1 MNAPPPPRDASPP
14 GPAAVDGGE
23 PLTLLLEQAR
33 QGDETALAR
42 AWERLYPELR
52 RIARARLRA
61 HQAPTLLDTQA
72 LVHESYLRLARA
84 GPVMHSRKHFYAYAS
99 QAMRHIVV
107 DFVRRREA
115 ERRGGALQRVTL
127 DTAALQAVPAGVP
140 VLDVEQ
146 ALTRL
151 EALDPLL
158 GQLVELRFFG
168 GYTDAETAE
177 ALGLSERSVRRQW
190 EKARAYLLAQLGH
203 GA

>member
-1 MNAPPPPRDASPP
+1 MMPD
-14 GPAAVDGGE
+14 DDE
-23 PLTLLLEQAR
+23 PLTLLLAQAR
-33 QGDETALAR
+33 AGDDAALAQ
-42 AWERLYPELR
+42 AWHRLYPELR

-61 HQAPTLLDTQA
+61 HQAPTLLDTQG
-72 LVHESYLRLARA
+72 LVHESFLRMAQA
-84 GPVMHSRKHFYAYAS
+84 APVLHSRKHFFAYAS

-127 DTAALQAVPAGVP
+127 DTAALHALPGAVAP

-158 GQLVELRFFG
+158 GQLVELRYYG
-168 GYTDAETAE
+168 GYTDAEAAE
-177 ALGLSERSVRRQW
+177 ALGISERSVRRQW
-190 EKARAYLLAQLGH
+190 EKARAFLLAQLGP
-203 GA
+203 AP